1 VTALYAHALRLH
13 REHPDTPLPN
23 DGKPYPGDDGH
34 MRGLHEGQRRRGAAA
49 AALLDAHFAQPAA
62 DPADLAAACHGVTP
76 PIQPNDHIAAAA
88 CRADAN
94 RVRATGRWLVR
105 HGTDQCAVTMGLAL
119 LATDRTEKDIPLI
132 RTVGLLSNTFGP
144 LAAHALAR
152 RRGGADALL
161 WLAQRVAGW
170 GRVYV
175 IEALCGMGTA
185 TTRDWLLRN
194 ACDGDILNGY
204 FAGKVATAAHLHAAI
219 TRPGADAEL
228 VDHTSRLLIVMSEA
242 EGMGVTLDMYPPA
255 DLVLAAHAEALGAL
269 PLTPNRRYAATR
281 LRDVADG
288 RWPEA
293 FTRYQALLR

>member
-1 VTALYAHALRLH
+1 MTALYAHALRLH
-13 REHPDTPLPN
+13 REHPDTPLPR
-23 DGKPYPGDDGH
+23 DGMPYPDGDGH
-34 MRGLHEGQRRRGAAA
+34 MRGLKEGQRRRGAAA
-49 AALLDAHFAQPAA
+49 AALLDAHFGQPAA
-62 DPADLAAACHGVTP
+62 DPADLAAACHDVAP
-76 PIQPNDHIAAAA
+76 PGQPNDHITAAAL
-88 CRADAN
+88 RADVG

-105 HGTDQCAVTMGLAL
+105 HGTERCAVTMGLAL
-119 LATDRTEKDIPLI
+119 LATDWAEDDIPLI
-132 RTVGLLSNTFGP
+132 QTIGLLSESFGP
-144 LAAHALAR
+144 LAAHALVR
-152 RRGGADALL
+152 RRAADALQ
-161 WLAQRVAGW
+161 WLAQRVTGW